1 MSKSRNY
8 YIKFDYKQFMM
19 LTSLLKPIQRDIYF
33 MLMCMRA
40 VQVSGGGRIDALTLN
55 NFRKQYYRGLR
66 KDAFDKYFQ
75 PMVDQGLI
83 ICNKFDG
90 KFDITTQ
97 MNEAIEIDLLQKA
110 KAKQQRDQ
118 LKKPV
123 LKQNG
128 SVNNLASKSNA
139 LRALSGIVPAYK
151 DRDIDK

>member
-1 MSKSRNY
+1 MSKSKNY

-83 ICNKFDG
+83 ICNQLDG
-90 KFDITTQ
+90 KIDITTQ
-97 MNEAIEIDLLQKA
+97 LNEAIEMDLARKA
-110 KAKQQRDQ
+110 KEKEEREKM
-118 LKKPV
+118 KKAVPNR
-123 LKQNG
+123 NG
-128 SVNNLASKSNA
+128 SVNNLASKSTALNA
-139 LRALSGIVPAYK
+139 LSSLQQAYK
-151 DRDIDK
+151 DRHRD

>member
-1 MSKSRNY
+1 MSKSKNY

-19 LTSLLKPIQRDIYF
+19 LTGLLKPIQRDIYF

-40 VQVSGGGRIDALTLN
+40 VVVSGGGRIDALTLN
-55 NFRKQYYRGLR
+55 SFRKQYYRGLR

-90 KFDITTQ
+90 KVDITTQ
-97 MNEAIEIDLLQKA
+97 LNEAIEMDLARRA
-110 KAKQQRDQ
+110 KEKEEREKM
-118 LKKPV
+118 KK
-123 LKQNG
+123 LASNKKS

-139 LRALSGIVPAYK
+139 IKILSSLK
-151 DRDIDK
+151 DDDKDEDKD

>member
-1 MSKSRNY
+1 
-8 YIKFDYKQFMM
+8 
-19 LTSLLKPIQRDIYF
+19 
-33 MLMCMRA
+33 MRA

-90 KFDITTQ
+90 KFDITPQ
-97 MNEAIEIDLLQKA
+97 MNEAIEIDLQQKA
-110 KAKQQRDQ
+110 KAKEQRDK
-118 LKKPV
+118 LKRPV

>member
-19 LTSLLKPIQRDIYF
+19 LTGLLKPIQRDIYF

-75 PMVDQGLI
+75 PMIDQGLI
-83 ICNKFDG
+83 ICNQLDG
-90 KFDITTQ
+90 KIDITTQ
-97 MNEAIEIDLLQKA
+97 LNEAIEMDLARKA
-110 KAKQQRDQ
+110 KEKEEREKM
-118 LKKPV
+118 KKAVPNR
-123 LKQNG
+123 NG
-128 SVNNLASKSNA
+128 SVNNLASKSTALNA
-139 LRALSGIVPAYK
+139 LSSLQQAYK
-151 DRDIDK
+151 DKYRD